1 MRKTFELSAET
12 SAIVTALAALRMGEQ
27 MTFAELAGKVGFR
40 VNASTSAY
48 QSAKKVAERDHGVY
62 IGTIRGVGFF
72 RGTGDD
78 MADSLDPLAARIRKT
93 AKRSVA
99 RADLA
104 IRNNLSEEKYRRT
117 IERRQRASII
127 YSTTAAPMPASNRAK
142 AAKAKEAPPTAPY
155 LAISKLAK

>member
-1 MRKTFELSAET
+1 
-12 SAIVTALAALRMGEQ
+12 
-27 MTFAELAGKVGFR
+27 
-40 VNASTSAY
+40 
-48 QSAKKVAERDHGVY
+48 
-62 IGTIRGVGFF
+62 
-72 RGTGDD
+72 